1 MSKIT
6 KLGLG
11 IIAFEGPELIK
22 SITYELRD
30 ITDIIVVCLQKTSY
44 HGDPIKEEDVKE
56 IEYLKDMN
64 LIDEIIWFEPTNL
77 HEKDNPKVAP
87 RLIEADKRNFILDYL
102 EKEQNCSHSMVID
115 SDEFYDH
122 DDYLNAKNYISEHDE
137 IHVTY
142 CQYINYYRDYRH
154 LLVWPYK
161 CYVPFITESSY
172 RFNYNDRSFIY
183 PSDPTRRYHIEMV
196 KGNEF
201 HMIPFKLVK
210 MHHLSW
216 IRRDI
221 ARKIDT
227 WSSRKIFE
235 NVKGLRDAILDRY
248 YNYKEGENAVI
259 TFNVPFFQ
267 VAVNSLKKQF
277 IHPKYGLDD
286 IPEKYISK
294 I

>member
-1 MSKIT
+1 MSKIS

-30 ITDIIVVCLQKTSY
+30 TVDFIVICLQQNSY
-44 HGDPIKEEDVKE
+44 HGDPIKEKDVKE
-56 IEYLKDMN
+56 IEYLKEMN
-64 LIDEIIWFEPTNL
+64 LIDEIIWFEPENF
-77 HEKDNPKVAP
+77 HKDDDPKTAP

-102 EKEQNCSHSMVID
+102 EHVQHCSHSIVID

-122 DDYLNAKNYISEHDE
+122 DDFLNAKNLISANDD

-142 CQYINYYRDYRH
+142 CQYINYYRDYKH

-172 RFNYNDRSFIY
+172 RFNFNDRSFVY
-183 PSDPTRRYHIEMV
+183 PSDPTRRYHMEMTS
-196 KGNEF
+196 GNKF
-201 HMIPFKLVK
+201 HMMPFKLVK

-221 ARKIDT
+221 EHKIDS
-227 WSSRKIFE
+227 WSSKKIFE
-235 NVKGLRDAILDRY
+235 NVQGLRDAILDRY
-248 YNYKEGENAVI
+248 YNYREGQNAII

-267 VAVNSLKKQF
+267 VAVNTLKKQY

-294 I
+294 K